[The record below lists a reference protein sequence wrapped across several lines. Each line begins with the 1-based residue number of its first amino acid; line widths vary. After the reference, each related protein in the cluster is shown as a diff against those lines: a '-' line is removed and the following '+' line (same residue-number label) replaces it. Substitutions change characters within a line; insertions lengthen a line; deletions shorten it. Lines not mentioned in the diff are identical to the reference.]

1 MASTRVSTGE
11 TFLTAAPWPVVPM
24 TATHLDGRALAKE
37 RNEATKDAIAS
48 RLESAGRPPWLDVL
62 LVGEDAPSRLYVR
75 KKEGAA
81 AKVGIET
88 RVHNLPTATDH
99 ETIVRLLGSIQDDDM
114 VDGVV
119 LQLPLPDHLEAKA
132 LFPFIPPDKDVDGL
146 NPQTQGRILTGLED
160 TSLPATPRAILW
172 LIEKSGLHL
181 KGLET
186 VIVSHSTLI
195 GKPLAAML
203 LNRDATVTICHKH
216 TADLAA
222 HTRQADL
229 LVTAAGVPGLI
240 TPAHVKAGA
249 TVIDAA
255 TVRTNEGRIVGDCT
269 ATVAEQAGTV
279 TPVPGGVGP
288 VTVAALLAN
297 TLDAW
302 REHTKTST

>member
-1 MASTRVSTGE
+1 
-11 TFLTAAPWPVVPM
+11 M
-24 TATHLDGRALAKE
+24 TASLLDGRALAKE

-48 RLESAGRPPWLDVL
+48 QLEKAGRPPWLDVI

-88 RVHNLPTATDH
+88 RVHHLPASTEHD
-99 ETIVRLLGSIQDDDM
+99 TILRLLGSIRDDDA

-119 LQLPLPDHLEAKA
+119 LQLPLPDHLDPKS
-132 LFPFIPPDKDVDGL
+132 LFAVIPPDKDVDGL

-160 TSLPATPRAILW
+160 TFLPATPRAILW
-172 LIEKSGLHL
+172 LIERSGLAL
-181 KGLET
+181 KGSDT

-195 GKPLAAML
+195 GRPLTAML
-203 LNRDATVTICHKH
+203 LNRDATVTVCHKH
-216 TADLAA
+216 TVDLAA
-222 HTRQADL
+222 HTRHADL

-240 TPAHVKAGA
+240 TPAHIKPGA

-255 TVRTNEGRIVGDCT
+255 TVRTEEGRIVGDCT
-269 ATVAEQAGTV
+269 TTAKEQAGLL

-302 REHTKTST
+302 QKHTQSSTGSPGDLR